1 MRIAV
6 FSDIHGNLVALEA
19 ALTAI
24 QGDRP
29 DGMLCL
35 GDVTV
40 FGPQPQ
46 KTVECLQ
53 TLDCSFVMGNTD
65 AFALDPA
72 PLEKRDEDSQRI
84 EAIETW
90 CAEQLT
96 DESKTFLR
104 SFQPTITLGLAPGKA
119 LLGYHGSPRS
129 FHDPVESITS
139 DEQMTTF
146 FGSRHTAVMA
156 GGHTHTVMLRHY
168 RGALVINPGSV
179 GVPYAYD
186 SSGQAYNPAYA
197 EYALVDDRAGQI
209 NITFRRVPYDLA
221 RLRQTIFAS
230 GMPHADWYARDWRSA

>member
-6 FSDIHGNLVALEA
+6 FSDVHGNLVALEA
-19 ALTAI
+19 VLKAI
-24 QGDRP
+24 QGDQP
-29 DGMLCL
+29 DQMLCL

-46 KTVECLQ
+46 ETIERLQ
-53 TLDCSFVMGNTD
+53 RLDCAFVMGNTD
-65 AFALDPA
+65 AFALSPT
-72 PLEKRDEDSQRI
+72 PLETRDEDSQRI

-90 CAEQLT
+90 CAGQLT
-96 DESKTFLR
+96 DESKAFLR
-104 SFQPTITLGLAPGKA
+104 SFQPTIVLDLAAGKT

-129 FHDPVESITS
+129 FHDPVKSTTS
-139 DEQMTTF
+139 DEQMTAF
-146 FGSRHTAVMA
+146 LGSRHAAVMA
-156 GGHTHTVMLRHY
+156 GGHTHMVMLRHY

-186 SSGQAYNPAYA
+186 SSGQSYNPAYA

-221 RLRQTIFAS
+221 QLEQTIFAS
-230 GMPHADWYARDWRSA
+230 GMPYAGWYARHWRSA